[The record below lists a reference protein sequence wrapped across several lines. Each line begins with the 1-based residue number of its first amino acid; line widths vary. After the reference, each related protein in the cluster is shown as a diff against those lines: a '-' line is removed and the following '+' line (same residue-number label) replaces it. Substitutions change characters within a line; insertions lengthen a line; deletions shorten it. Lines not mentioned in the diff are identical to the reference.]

1 MDPRAV
7 TAIGRSRSRCARRCA
22 KRELGLALRIGVAVL
37 ALAGCAAPVPPAT
50 EAAPSK
56 PASSV
61 SSGAAPAR
69 ADAGVAPAAATG
81 TAELKTR
88 NALFK
93 ASRFAD
99 LPGWSRDDL
108 MTAWDAFRSSCKA
121 LEQRDAWKPICAES
135 ARVARNTADVRRF
148 FESQF
153 ALFRMLNA
161 DATPDGDVTGYYEPL
176 LAGSLRAEGAYS
188 VPVYGIPNDL
198 YTLDWKTLTPS
209 QRRAIVSVAP
219 RGRELVVV
227 VPRQAGS
234 FALDASRFEADARER
249 RWRVRLEGDRALPYR
264 TRSEIEQL
272 GRIDAPVIAWVEDA
286 LALYAMQVQGS
297 GRIVLPDGRILRLQY
312 AEQNGHPFRPLR
324 LATKASDRPVTRGA
338 AGAEGPERFVLASDG
353 AVDEASADASP
364 NDNAVVTRGGKQPAN
379 AAPSV
384 KSTRDDALVD
394 QLLSQAAAKGA
405 QSPARPRPSPITTA
419 RPDAA
424 RPTRVTA
431 LDSDPSYVFFRIAPD
446 QSAGNGPIGALGVPL
461 TPGRSIAVDPRTTPM
476 GYPVYLSAPT
486 PPGSTIGLQRLVM
499 AQDTGGAIRGAIRA
513 DFFWGFGSS
522 AGRQAMRT
530 RERGQMWLMLPRSEA
545 ERLQSGGLVTRGAR
559 SLRSA
564 AGDCLIDD
572 EAFCSETE

>member
-1 MDPRAV
+1 M
-7 TAIGRSRSRCARRCA
+7 
-22 KRELGLALRIGVAVL
+22 
-37 ALAGCAAPVPPAT
+37 
-50 EAAPSK
+50 
-56 PASSV
+56 
-61 SSGAAPAR
+61 
-69 ADAGVAPAAATG
+69 
-81 TAELKTR
+81 AELKTR

-121 LEQRDAWKPICAES
+121 LEQRDTWKPICAE
-135 ARVARNTADVRRF
+135 AGRVGRNTADVRHF

-176 LAGSLRAEGAYS
+176 IAGSLRAEGAYA

-198 YTLDWKTLTPS
+198 YTLDWKVLTAA
-209 QRRAIVSVAP
+209 QRRGVVSVAP
-219 RGRELVVV
+219 RGRELAVVA
-227 VPRQAGS
+227 PRQAGS

-264 TRSEIEQL
+264 TRGEIEQL

-297 GRIVLPDGRILRLQY
+297 GRIVLPDGRVLRLQY

-324 LATKASDRPVTRGA
+324 LASKASDRPVTRGTA
-338 AGAEGPERFVLASDG
+338 LAEGPERFTLSTDG
-353 AVDEASADASP
+353 AAEPGADAGR
-364 NDNAVVTRGGKQPAN
+364 NDGAVVTRGGKQPGTPAP
-379 AAPSV
+379 AA
-384 KSTRDDALVD
+384 KATRDNALVD
-394 QLLSQAAAKGA
+394 QLLSQGNAKGA
-405 QSPARPRPSPITTA
+405 SSPARPRAGTTA
-419 RPDAA
+419 APRPEAS
-424 RPTRVTA
+424 RPSRVPA

-446 QSAGNGPIGALGVPL
+446 QNASSGPIGALGVPL

-486 PPGSTIGLQRLVM
+486 PPGSTIALQRLVM

-530 RERGQMWLMLPRSEA
+530 RERGQMWLMLPRGEA
-545 ERLQSGGLVTRGAR
+545 GRLQSGGLVTRGTRGVRDAGNA
-559 SLRSA
+559 S
-564 AGDCLIDD
+564 GDCLIDD
-572 EAFCSETE
+572 ETYCSETE